1 MTYGFTKN
9 LHNIYV
15 CLRTSYFLLRYNKV
29 KLLEEFM
36 KTIAEKSGCAL
47 FGLFLGIVVSS
58 LFGVISIIVQAKGW
72 EIFFCFVGVVLLYL
86 VLL

>member
-1 MTYGFTKN
+1 MTYDFTKN

-15 CLRTSYFLLRYNKV
+15 CLRAIYFLLRYNKT
-29 KLLEEFM
+29 KILEGFM
-36 KTIAEKSGCAL
+36 KTVAEKSGGAL
-47 FGLFLGIVVSS
+47 FLLFLGIVVSS
-58 LFGVISIIVQAKGW
+58 LLGVISIIVQAKGW

>member
-1 MTYGFTKN
+1 
-9 LHNIYV
+9 
-15 CLRTSYFLLRYNKV
+15 
-29 KLLEEFM
+29 M
-36 KTIAEKSGCAL
+36 KTVAEKSGCAL